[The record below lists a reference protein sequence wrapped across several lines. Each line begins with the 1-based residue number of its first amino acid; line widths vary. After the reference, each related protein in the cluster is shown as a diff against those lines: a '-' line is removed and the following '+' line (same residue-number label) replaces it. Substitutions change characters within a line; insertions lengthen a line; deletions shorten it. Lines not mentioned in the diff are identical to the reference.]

1 MRASRYKGIVGLILI
16 FCLFVNSTVFA
27 QVPAPT
33 TVGFTG
39 RLNVAINQ
47 LIGKR
52 LAKYGFAANDPRFKA
67 TSDGVSGGLTVLG
80 GVALA
85 GGTAVSWPALL
96 TAAGISG
103 LLVGGVS
110 LAQNSDYKW
119 TWGSNGSVTVTGS
132 VPGTAFVPPS
142 INTGTPLV
150 KDAESFPFSVNG
162 GTAYASTAMGAL
174 GGMAAVGGVSMQ
186 PGTSYCQFTRSA
198 NDRDHYS
205 CGYQVPPG
213 GAGTGVV
220 FKLYGQPA
228 PGGSV
233 SGYFWGDVPNS
244 PGYTLAPVTH
254 ESVKVAEK
262 AIPAVLRDS
271 LITVDALAAV
281 ANTAWKAALPSVQS
295 GGVPWPAS
303 DPITPAEVQE
313 WMSTNPS
320 SVPNVGDFASPANW
334 SSGSGSIGLGGG
346 GMPSG
351 GGGGTPVPT
360 NPTNPGT
367 QPGTDPWI
375 EPETPP
381 VTPGQGTEINWGP
394 NPNIGAPN
402 LESTPTAKSILDP
415 VFDLMPSLKSF
426 TAPSHQSVCPTGS
439 FSAFGKQYL
448 ISSHC
453 NMFEENRSVI
463 AGSMALVFAIAS
475 LVIVLR
481 A

>member
-1 MRASRYKGIVGLILI
+1 MRGSRYKGIVGLILI

-67 TSDGVSGGLTVLG
+67 TSDGVGGGLTVLG
-80 GVALA
+80 GVAIA

-103 LLVGGVS
+103 LIVGGVS

-119 TWGSNGSVTVTGS
+119 TWDGSSSITAGGSTPGS
-132 VPGTAFVPPS
+132 AYNFSPLLLPGNA
-142 INTGTPLV
+142 PLV
-150 KDAESFPFSVNG
+150 KGQEAFYYQHTNSEGVTGKVWASNPTALTNYATGTNSSRCSYTTLGGSGYWGWACQYMVNG
-162 GTAYASTAMGAL
+162 IWLNYYPNTGISPYDS
-174 GGMAAVGGVSMQ
+174 
-186 PGTSYCQFTRSA
+186 
-198 NDRDHYS
+198 
-205 CGYQVPPG
+205 
-213 GAGTGVV
+213 GTGAYVDDAPPVSPVV
-220 FKLYGQPA
+220 YNPVRY
-228 PGGSV
+228 SV
-233 SGYFWGDVPNS
+233 SDA
-244 PGYTLAPVTH
+244 T
-254 ESVKVAEK
+254 K
-262 AIPAVLRDS
+262 AIPASLRQS
-271 LITVDALAAV
+271 AVTAEILAAA
-281 ANTAWKAALPSVQS
+281 ANTSWKAALPSFES

-313 WMSTNPS
+313 WMNANPS

-334 SSGSGSIGLGGG
+334 ATSSGSISVGSG

-351 GGGGTPVPT
+351 GGSGTSPT
-360 NPTNPGT
+360 NPTNPTDPGT

-381 VTPGQGTEINWGP
+381 VTPGKGTEINWGP